1 MKLGIDYPGTVV
13 KYLACYKNGT
23 GCDGNCEIYETLEGA
38 KNAIEGMKRSKSIK
52 YHGDQVSFWIMKQTL
67 KTEKVWPEENLF
79 DEFDDEFYDKYEN
92 KELVAEQEK
101 EMKKRRGRLKRG
113 RNESIQD

>member
-38 KNAIEGMKRSKSIK
+38 KRAIEGMKQRRKSIK

-67 KTEKVWPEENLF
+67 TAEKVWQEGNEV
-79 DEFDDEFYDKYEN
+79 DYEKAKN
-92 KELVAEQEK
+92 
-101 EMKKRRGRLKRG
+101 
-113 RNESIQD
+113 NC

>member
-1 MKLGIDYPGTVV
+1 MKPGIDYPGTVV

-38 KNAIEGMKRSKSIK
+38 KRAIEGMKKRRKSIK

-67 KTEKVWPEENLF
+67 TAEKVWPEGNE
-79 DEFDDEFYDKYEN
+79 DDYEKAKN
-92 KELVAEQEK
+92 
-101 EMKKRRGRLKRG
+101 
-113 RNESIQD
+113 NC